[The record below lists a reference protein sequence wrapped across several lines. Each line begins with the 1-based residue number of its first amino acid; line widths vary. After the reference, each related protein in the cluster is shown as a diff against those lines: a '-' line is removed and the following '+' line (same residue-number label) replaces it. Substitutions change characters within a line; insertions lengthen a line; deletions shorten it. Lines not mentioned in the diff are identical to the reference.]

1 MIKRIINPFSLF
13 FIGMILGVISK
24 LLDNVVGSFYNI
36 IVEQLAY
43 TLSNFTIWVLF
54 GIIISIYSETKK
66 KAMINIFP
74 FCIGILITYYITA
87 EITNAVY
94 GYSFIMFWTI
104 FSFISP
110 IFAFFTWMTK
120 EKGIFPKVISIGI
133 LIVTLFVGFV
143 IIKGVSLIDV
153 FIVIP
158 LIIYFLFIKKS
169 RNNK

>member
-1 MIKRIINPFSLF
+1 MIKKIINPFSLF
-13 FIGMILGVISK
+13 WIGMILGVISK
-24 LLDNVVGSFYNI
+24 LLDNFAESFY
-36 IVEQLAY
+36 IVILDQLAY
-43 TLSNFTIWVLF
+43 TLSNFTVWVLF

-66 KAMINIFP
+66 KAMLNILP
-74 FCIGILITYYITA
+74 FCIGMLIAYYITA
-87 EITNAVY
+87 EIINAVY

-120 EKGIFPKVISIGI
+120 ERGIFPKVISVGI
-133 LIVTLFVGFV
+133 LVFTLFVGFV

-158 LIIYFLFIKKS
+158 LIVYFLLIKKS
-169 RNNK
+169 RR